1 MSTNTWM
8 HMVMLINCKID
19 CDEPAPHFLVEF
31 ERTD

>member
-19 CDEPAPHFLVEF
+19 CDEPDEF

>member
-1 MSTNTWM
+1 M

-31 ERTD
+31 ERTDQEQGK